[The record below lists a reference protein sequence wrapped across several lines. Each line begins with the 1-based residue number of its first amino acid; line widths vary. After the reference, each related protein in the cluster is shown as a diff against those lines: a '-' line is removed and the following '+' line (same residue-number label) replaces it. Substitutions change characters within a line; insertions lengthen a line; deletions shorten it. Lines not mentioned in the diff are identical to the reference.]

1 MIKIEQLA
9 GIILCGGRSRRMGQ
23 EKYRLSFG
31 SETLLQR
38 ICRIVQPEVSRT
50 LIVAAVDQQIPH
62 SESTIQVL
70 RDEIQDAGPLAGISQ
85 ALTYLQT
92 IDDPPVA
99 AFVTSCDVPLLKPEL
114 ISLLRN
120 QLTEEF
126 DAIAVRD
133 SDYAYPLCAIYRT
146 KVAATAAR
154 LIASGQRR
162 AATFPEHLRTRWLSR
177 DEMRTVDPELL
188 SLMNCNTPA
197 DFENVLRHSGTIRQR
212 DGQ

>member
-1 MIKIEQLA
+1 MMKIEHLA

-23 EKYRLSFG
+23 AKYRLSFG
-31 SETLLQR
+31 DETLLQR
-38 ICRIVQPEVSRT
+38 ICRIVQPEVSRI
-50 LIVAAVDQQIPH
+50 LIVAAVDQQIPQ
-62 SESTIQVL
+62 SETNIQVL
-70 RDEIQDAGPLAGISQ
+70 RDEIPDGGPLAGIAQ

-126 DAIAVRD
+126 DAVVVRD
-133 SDYAYPLCAIYRT
+133 SSFAHPLCAIYRIT
-146 KVAATAAR
+146 ASATAAR

-162 AATFPEHLRTRWLSR
+162 AAALPDNLRTCWLSLDAIR
-177 DEMRTVDPELL
+177 IFDPDLE
-188 SLMNCNTPA
+188 SFMNCNTPD
-197 DFENVLRHSGTIRQR
+197 DFEQAKRALL
-212 DGQ
+212 